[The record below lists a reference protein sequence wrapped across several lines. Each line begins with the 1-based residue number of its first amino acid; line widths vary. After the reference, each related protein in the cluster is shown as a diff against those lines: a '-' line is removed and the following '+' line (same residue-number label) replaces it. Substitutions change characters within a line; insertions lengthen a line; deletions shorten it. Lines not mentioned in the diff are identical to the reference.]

1 MSGGRHAAAH
11 WHETDA
17 GRGRI
22 ATTVGVLGEVM
33 ITAGVLLGLFVAYEL
48 WWTGRETAAAQ
59 DTLQDELAEQFD
71 DPVLPTPDAS
81 PTASARPELGD
92 ALALLYMPAL
102 GDDWHWAVVEG
113 VGRSDLKKGPGHY
126 PDTALP
132 GEVGNF
138 AVAGHRTTY
147 GSPFADIDELDPGDR
162 IVAQTASGWF
172 VYEVDDSEI
181 VRPRQSD
188 VIAPVPNEPGAEPTE
203 SRITLTT
210 CHPRFS
216 AAQRL
221 IVYGTLVESRTP
233 DQGPPPD
240 LA

>member
-11 WHETDA
+11 WHETDV

-22 ATTVGVLGEVM
+22 ATSVGVLGEVM
-33 ITAGVLLGLFVAYEL
+33 ITVGVLLGLFVVYEL

-59 DTLQDELAEQFD
+59 DVLQDDLAEQF
-71 DPVLPTPDAS
+71 AS
-81 PTASARPELGD
+81 PTLPSPAASAPAPDTTPELGD

-102 GDDWHWAVVEG
+102 GEEWAVVEG

-126 PDTALP
+126 PDSAMP
-132 GEVGNF
+132 GAVGNF

-147 GSPFADIDELDPGDR
+147 GSPFADIGELDTGDH

-172 VYEVDDSEI
+172 VYQVDDSEI
-181 VRPRQSD
+181 VRPAQSD
-188 VIAPVPNEPGAEPTE
+188 VIAPVPKEPGAEPTE
-203 SRITLTT
+203 ARITLTT

-233 DQGPPPD
+233 DQGPPAD